1 LRRQRL
7 EAGEQALLVCRNVD
21 VDYDGVQVLF
31 GVDFEVHEGEIVA
44 LLGTNGAGKSTL
56 LRAISG
62 VVHPRAGAI
71 FFEGE
76 NISYYEPHETAAAGV
91 VQVPG
96 GRGIF
101 PSLTVRENVE
111 TATWLYRGES
121 DHVATSTKEVL
132 DLFPILRERWDEK
145 AGDLSGGEQQML
157 TLAQAFIAKP
167 RLLMI
172 DELTLG
178 LAPILVEQ
186 LLEALKA
193 IHARGSTVILV
204 EQSVNL
210 ALTIAQRAY
219 FMEKGEIRFSGP
231 AEDLAGRTDLIR
243 SVFLEGGS
251 RAARKDGSSSKPKPV
266 SDFTGAEAAL
276 QLTGVSKGFGG
287 IQAVNDVSFTL
298 RSGEILG
305 IIGPNGAG
313 KTTVFDLVSG
323 FLEPDAGRIQLL
335 GEDVT
340 ELSPDRR
347 SRLGLGRSFQD
358 ARLFPSLT
366 VSEAISVAFD
376 RHLEVREPIAAALG
390 LPAVRQA
397 ERKSDKQVEEIIEAL
412 GLGAFR
418 DKFVAELSTGSRRVV
433 DIACSLAHRPS
444 VLILD
449 EPSSG
454 IAQAE
459 TEALGPLLMGVRD
472 DLSCSLLVIEHDIP
486 LVSQIADRLIALDL
500 GSVVAEGE
508 PAAVVRDPAVVL
520 AYLGTSETAIARS
533 GKTGPETDGASRRR
547 KTKAVRSGSSGARKP
562 IKQKSR
568 KSPARAKPK
577 RKSR

>member
-1 LRRQRL
+1 
-7 EAGEQALLVCRNVD
+7 
-21 VDYDGVQVLF
+21 
-31 GVDFEVHEGEIVA
+31 
-44 LLGTNGAGKSTL
+44 
-56 LRAISG
+56 
-62 VVHPRAGAI
+62 
-71 FFEGE
+71 
-76 NISYYEPHETAAAGV
+76 
-91 VQVPG
+91 
-96 GRGIF
+96 
-101 PSLTVRENVE
+101 
-111 TATWLYRGES
+111 
-121 DHVATSTKEVL
+121 
-132 DLFPILRERWDEK
+132 
-145 AGDLSGGEQQML
+145 
-157 TLAQAFIAKP
+157 
-167 RLLMI
+167 
-172 DELTLG
+172 
-178 LAPILVEQ
+178 
-186 LLEALKA
+186 
-193 IHARGSTVILV
+193 
-204 EQSVNL
+204 
-210 ALTIAQRAY
+210 
-219 FMEKGEIRFSGP
+219 
-231 AEDLAGRTDLIR
+231 
-243 SVFLEGGS
+243 
-251 RAARKDGSSSKPKPV
+251 
-266 SDFTGAEAAL
+266 
-276 QLTGVSKGFGG
+276 
-287 IQAVNDVSFTL
+287 
-298 RSGEILG
+298 
-305 IIGPNGAG
+305 
-313 KTTVFDLVSG
+313 
-323 FLEPDAGRIQLL
+323 
-335 GEDVT
+335 
-340 ELSPDRR
+340 
-347 SRLGLGRSFQD
+347 
-358 ARLFPSLT
+358 LT